1 MLPRTTDANS
11 IKDPPRAVLARGSKV
26 AGAER
31 GTYGK
36 LRLVTETVNGKG

>member
-1 MLPRTTDANS
+1 MLPMTTDGSS
-11 IKDPPRAVLARGSKV
+11 IKDPPRAVLARGSRV